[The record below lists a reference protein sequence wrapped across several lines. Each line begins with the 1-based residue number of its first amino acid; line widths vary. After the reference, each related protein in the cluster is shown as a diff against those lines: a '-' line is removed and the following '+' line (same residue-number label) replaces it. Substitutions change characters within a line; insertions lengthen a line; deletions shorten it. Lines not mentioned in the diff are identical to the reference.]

1 MSPQDFGE
9 KLRHVRERRG
19 VSLESIAAATKL
31 NRRLFLGLES
41 GDCSRWPA
49 GLYSRAYVR
58 AYATAIGLDPEEL
71 VVEFAESFPMVAWP
85 DGRPGEA
92 PRAEGEPPSPER
104 NIRTGRISV
113 SPTWAQTLGGRN

>member
-19 VSLESIAAATKL
+19 ISLETIAATTKI

-58 AYATAIGLDPEEL
+58 AYATALGLDPEEL
-71 VVEFAESFPMVAWP
+71 VEEFAGSFPTVAWP
-85 DGRPGEA
+85 DGQPGEA
-92 PRAEGEPPSPER
+92 PSSEANRSSPER
-104 NIRTGRISV
+104 NIRKGRFSA